1 MEPHE
6 KYNSEKLENKSLMT
20 ENTNLSSQP
29 LDEEERNRQR
39 AYSLS
44 IKPGEEE
51 LYSKKINIDDFEIEM
66 VLGKGAYGRVL
77 LGK

>member
-1 MEPHE
+1 MVTG
-6 KYNSEKLENKSLMT
+6 NTTLEF
-20 ENTNLSSQP
+20 QIP
-29 LDEEERNRQR
+29 EEERSLQR

-44 IKPGEEE
+44 IKPGEED

-66 VLGKGAYGRVL
+66 VLGKGAYGKVL